1 MKSIGK
7 FVIAL
12 ALAGGAT
19 PAMAQQFPGKMI
31 AEFYMTEMSIPKG
44 WTLSYKGREA
54 GAEVFVMDRDLD
66 AFPQTGF
73 LQPIEQIRR
82 LMCGDDTLKA
92 MVDGGTKIR
101 VDSRDKRG
109 GKTTLSRGETL
120 THC

>member
-1 MKSIGK
+1 MKSMGK

-12 ALAGGAT
+12 ALACGAT

-31 AEFYMTEMSIPKG
+31 AEFYMTEMSVPKG
-44 WTLSYKGREA
+44 WALSYKGKEG

-73 LQPIEQIRR
+73 LQPIEQMRR

-92 MVDGGTKIR
+92 MVNAGTRIR
-101 VDSRDKRG
+101 VDARDKNR
-109 GKTTLSRGETL
+109 GKTVLTKGEHL
-120 THC
+120 TRC